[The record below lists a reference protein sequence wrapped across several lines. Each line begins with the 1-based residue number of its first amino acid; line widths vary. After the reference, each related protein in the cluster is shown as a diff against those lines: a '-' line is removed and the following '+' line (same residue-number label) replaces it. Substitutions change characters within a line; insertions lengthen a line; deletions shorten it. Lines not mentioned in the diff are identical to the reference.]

1 MSTIITLLCFILVL
15 GVTVFIH
22 ELGHFLFAKKAGI
35 YCYEFSL
42 GMGPVLWKF
51 NRKNDETTYAIRLFP
66 IGGFVQMAGEA
77 VDLDE
82 DIPKEKRMQSKTWM
96 QRFLTVSAGVI
107 FNFLLAL
114 IIFFTVG
121 MITGTDDQKA
131 YVGSIGENF
140 NVSSTNLQ
148 VGDRVLKISGKDSWS
163 YNKALLLLMTSEGKT
178 ISLEVKH
185 ENGTKEIINV
195 EPTLVKP
202 ILDGDKKVTGY
213 EVVSEKTDDSEYKY
227 GIGLNTKATSVKI
240 KSVKDFFS
248 NIYHAV
254 IYSFVSFVSLIE
266 QMLYTIF
273 YLCVGKI
280 SLKSLSGPVGI
291 YQVVGESAKYGF
303 INVIYLIGYICVN
316 VGFINLLPLPAF
328 DGGRVFFMI
337 IEAIRKK
344 PVSPKVE
351 NIIHAVGLVLLMIL
365 MVVITF
371 NDIVRIFFK

>member
-1 MSTIITLLCFILVL
+1 MSTIITLLCFVLVL

-82 DIPKEKRMQSKTWM
+82 DIPEDKRMQSKTWM
-96 QRFLTVSAGVI
+96 QRFLTVSAGVL

-114 IIFFTVG
+114 VIFFIVG

-140 NVSSTNLQ
+140 KVSSSNLQ
-148 VGDRVLKISGKDSWS
+148 VGDQILKVNGKNSWS
-163 YNKALLLLMTSEGKT
+163 SNKTLLLLMVNSGKNL
-178 ISLEVKH
+178 SLNVKH
-185 ENGTKEIINV
+185 ADGTKENIII
-195 EPTLVKP
+195 EPTLVKEVV
-202 ILDGDKKVTGY
+202 DDNNNVTY
-213 EVVSEKTDDSEYKY
+213 EIVSEKTDDSEYKF
-227 GIGLNTKATSVKI
+227 GIGLKTKSTSVKVNSI
-240 KSVKDFFS
+240 KDFFS
-248 NIYHAV
+248 NVYHGV
-254 IYSFVSFVSLIE
+254 IYAFVSFASLID
-266 QMLYTIF
+266 QMVYTCF
-273 YLCVGKI
+273 YLLTGKL
-280 SLKSLSGPVGI
+280 SLTSLSGPVGI

-303 INVIYLIGYICVN
+303 INVVYLIGYICVN

-371 NDIVRIFFK
+371 NDILRLFVK

>member
-82 DIPKEKRMQSKTWM
+82 DIPEDKRMQSKTWM
-96 QRFLTVSAGVI
+96 QRFLTVSAGVL

-114 IIFFTVG
+114 VIFFIVG

-140 NVSSTNLQ
+140 KVSSSNLQ
-148 VGDRVLKISGKDSWS
+148 VGDQILKVNGKNSWS
-163 YNKALLLLMTSEGKT
+163 SNKTLLLLMVNSGKNL
-178 ISLEVKH
+178 SLDVKH
-185 ENGTKEIINV
+185 ADGTKENIII
-195 EPTLVKP
+195 EPTLVKEVV
-202 ILDGDKKVTGY
+202 DDNNNVTY
-213 EVVSEKTDDSEYKY
+213 EIVSEKTDDSEYKF
-227 GIGLNTKATSVKI
+227 GIGLKTKSTSVKVNSI
-240 KSVKDFFS
+240 KDFFS
-248 NIYHAV
+248 NVYHGV
-254 IYSFVSFVSLIE
+254 IYAFVSFASLID
-266 QMLYTIF
+266 QMVYTCF
-273 YLCVGKI
+273 YLLTGKI
-280 SLKSLSGPVGI
+280 SLTSLSGPVGI

-303 INVIYLIGYICVN
+303 INVVYLIGYICVN

-371 NDIVRIFFK
+371 NDILRLFVK

>member
-1 MSTIITLLCFILVL
+1 MLTLIYFILVL

-22 ELGHFLFAKKAGI
+22 EFGHFLFAKKAGI

-42 GMGPVLWKF
+42 GMGPVVFKF
-51 NRKNDETTYAIRLFP
+51 NRKNDETTYCLRLFP

-82 DIPKEKRMQSKTWM
+82 NIPVEKRMQSKSWM
-96 QRFLTVSAGVI
+96 QRFLTISAGVI

-114 IIFFTVG
+114 IIFFIVG

-131 YVGSIGENF
+131 YVGGTVENF
-140 NVSSTNLQ
+140 NVSSTNLS
-148 VGDRVLKISGKDSWS
+148 VGDEVLSINGKSSWS
-163 YNKALLLLMTSEGKT
+163 RNKALLLLMITENKDVK
-178 ISLEVKH
+178 LEVKH
-185 ENGTKEIINV
+185 ADGSNEVIV
-195 EPTLVKP
+195 VKP
-202 ILDGDKKVTGY
+202 TPVKEVLDSDGNVTGY
-213 EVVSEKTDDSEYKY
+213 EVVSDITDDTIYKY
-227 GIGLNTKATSVKI
+227 GISLTSKPTSRDVS
-240 KSVKDFFS
+240 SVNDVFA
-248 NIYHAV
+248 NIYNGI
-254 IYSFVSFVSLIE
+254 IYSFTSFVSLID
-266 QMLYTIF
+266 QMFYTIV
-273 YLCVGKI
+273 YLCSGKI
-280 SLKSLSGPVGI
+280 SLSNLSGPVGI

-328 DGGRVFFMI
+328 DGGRLLFMA

-351 NIIHAVGLVLLMIL
+351 NVIHAVGLILLMGL

-371 NDIVRIFFK
+371 NDFIRIFFK

>member
-148 VGDRVLKISGKDSWS
+148 VGDRVLKINGKDSWS

-213 EVVSEKTDDSEYKY
+213 EVVSEKIDDSEYKY

>member
-1 MSTIITLLCFILVL
+1 MSTIITILCFILVL

-148 VGDRVLKISGKDSWS
+148 VGDRVLKINGKDSWS

-202 ILDGDKKVTGY
+202 ILDDDKKVTGY

-248 NIYHAV
+248 NVYHAV